1 MRTKCV
7 FITFNLIYFLRKLM
21 KNELKDIVI
30 CGAGGLG
37 REIAALI
44 KRDYAEEWHIIGFI
58 DPNPNLSD
66 NIDGLQLLPENYLDE
81 NAVAVVL
88 GMASAERKA
97 VLFKQ
102 LSLKHNI
109 NFPNIIS
116 RKAIIAPDTHL
127 GNGNVITD
135 FCWVSTNVT
144 IGDGVLVNV
153 ATTIGHDSKIGDF
166 VSIMPQCAISGKVNV
181 ENSSLIGAK
190 SFILQ
195 GKHIGQRSVVAA
207 GSCVFRNVDDG
218 ETVWGNPAHTLIK
231 SNKHRG

>member
-1 MRTKCV
+1 MADIKDLV
-7 FITFNLIYFLRKLM
+7 IY
-21 KNELKDIVI
+21 
-30 CGAGGLG
+30 GAGGLG
-37 REIAALI
+37 REILSLI
-44 KRDYAEEWHIIGFI
+44 RRDYADEWHVIGFV
-58 DPNPNLSD
+58 DDSEY
-66 NIDGLQLLPENYLDE
+66 GPEDIYGVRVYDKTFLDSH
-81 NAVAVVL
+81 NVAVILAIGDPVSKGKIFSEL
-88 GMASAERKA
+88 LECG
-97 VLFKQ
+97 
-102 LSLKHNI
+102 NI
-109 NFPNIIS
+109 TFPNIIS
-116 RKAIIAPDTHL
+116 NKAIVCTDTQL
-127 GNGNVITD
+127 GKGNVITD

-181 ENSSLIGAK
+181 GNSSLIGAK

-195 GKHIGQRSVVAA
+195 GKHIGQQSVVAA

>member
-1 MRTKCV
+1 MADIKDLV
-7 FITFNLIYFLRKLM
+7 IY
-21 KNELKDIVI
+21 
-30 CGAGGLG
+30 GAGGLG
-37 REIAALI
+37 REILSLI
-44 KRDYAEEWHIIGFI
+44 RRDYADEWRVVGFVDDSEYGPESIYGVRVYDKTFLDSRNFAVILAIG
-58 DPNPNLSD
+58 NPVFKGKIFSELLEYR
-66 NIDGLQLLPENYLDE
+66 NIE
-81 NAVAVVL
+81 
-88 GMASAERKA
+88 
-97 VLFKQ
+97 
-102 LSLKHNI
+102 
-109 NFPNIIS
+109 FPNIIS
-116 RKAIIAPDTHL
+116 RKAIVNHYIHL
-127 GNGNVITD
+127 GKGNVITD
-135 FCWVSTNVT
+135 FCWISTNVT